1 MLDTLLASQAGQRF
15 AGNLGSSLGS
25 GLGNA
30 LGGGGPLVSGA
41 SVDGRGFL
49 DGSGWTVAT
58 SGASARGGSSGGLSA
73 PGRSPDAADYGVN
86 PTRAGAGLIGALLLV
101 SVAAWWIARGGWRS

>member
-15 AGNLGSSLGS
+15 AGSFGGSLGA

-58 SGASARGGSSGGLSA
+58 GSSRATGGTSGGLSA
-73 PGRSPDAADYGVN
+73 PGRAPDAPDYGAT
-86 PTRAGAGLIGALLLV
+86 PTRAGAGLIGGLLLV